1 LEQFGGDYN
10 KQAYGR
16 QIAKKLNL
24 NQKTVSNILQGLEKG
39 NILKFTKQGKNKLY
53 FLNRNNNLWRDTVK
67 LIELGKKIKFL
78 EKHKNKQDLFVKLE
92 EATRGISILFGS
104 YASGLETKESDIDI
118 VVESDVQGLESIEK
132 LYDVKINPIKI
143 KKPINPSDVLM
154 KEIIE
159 NHIVLN
165 GVEEFIKWI

>member
-1 LEQFGGDYN
+1 MLLNNKELIILEQFGGDYN

-78 EKHKNKQDLFVKLE
+78 KVRKY
-92 EATRGISILFGS
+92 R
-104 YASGLETKESDIDI
+104 
-118 VVESDVQGLESIEK
+118 
-132 LYDVKINPIKI
+132 
-143 KKPINPSDVLM
+143 
-154 KEIIE
+154 II
-159 NHIVLN
+159 
-165 GVEEFIKWI
+165 